1 MGHGGHGGHG
11 AQVARRDFRI
21 GMPTTPWNNRRRVID
36 PPSKPITT
44 PPAPLEYD
52 RTPNHVTRGQ
62 FRVLL
67 FMVFI
72 NTVAI
77 VGYVCVPGGS
87 QWARQT
93 WADYQNKRA
102 AKAKEQRV
110 RDAANKRIADFQKAL
125 PLLAAMKLP
134 ADTPVYTEDGV
145 EAASL
150 LASDPAYETVPF
162 DRRGMQV
169 SVWQAAVGRGELPQ
183 AKPLFA
189 FIGDDP
195 AVRHPISIF
204 LHARKNPAG
213 EDRLALCEM
222 EASQLVREQ
231 TSDTATIQSTRLLMV
246 RLIAPGS
253 ATEPPKVLTTVLT
266 EFDQRPGEQ
275 AKVKIKDNAGSNPN
289 AASTPQTFRMLAG
302 VPDASDATRFTIP
315 YVINGAAGAFA
326 VRIAEGDRVIVEP
339 GEGRIAE
346 RSGGRTR
353 VEQKWDLSAPQAVRV
368 TESRP

>member
-1 MGHGGHGGHG
+1 
-11 AQVARRDFRI
+11 
-21 GMPTTPWNNRRRVID
+21 
-36 PPSKPITT
+36 
-44 PPAPLEYD
+44 
-52 RTPNHVTRGQ
+52 
-62 FRVLL
+62 
-67 FMVFI
+67 
-72 NTVAI
+72 
-77 VGYVCVPGGS
+77 
-87 QWARQT
+87 
-93 WADYQNKRA
+93 
-102 AKAKEQRV
+102 
-110 RDAANKRIADFQKAL
+110 
-125 PLLAAMKLP
+125 
-134 ADTPVYTEDGV
+134 
-145 EAASL
+145 
-150 LASDPAYETVPF
+150 
-162 DRRGMQV
+162 
-169 SVWQAAVGRGELPQ
+169 
-183 AKPLFA
+183 
-189 FIGDDP
+189 
-195 AVRHPISIF
+195 
-204 LHARKNPAG
+204 
-213 EDRLALCEM
+213 
-222 EASQLVREQ
+222 
-231 TSDTATIQSTRLLMV
+231 MV

>member
-1 MGHGGHGGHG
+1 MGHG

-21 GMPTTPWNNRRRVID
+21 GMPTMPWNNRRRVID

-169 SVWQAAVGRGELPQ
+169 SVWQAAVGRGEGRRPSHSSRSS
-183 AKPLFA
+183 AMIRRCGIRSRSF
-189 FIGDDP
+189 
-195 AVRHPISIF
+195 
-204 LHARKNPAG
+204 
-213 EDRLALCEM
+213 
-222 EASQLVREQ
+222 
-231 TSDTATIQSTRLLMV
+231 STRA
-246 RLIAPGS
+246 RI
-253 ATEPPKVLTTVLT
+253 
-266 EFDQRPGEQ
+266 RR
-275 AKVKIKDNAGSNPN
+275 AKIGWHCAKWRRRNWC
-289 AASTPQTFRMLAG
+289 ASRH
-302 VPDASDATRFTIP
+302 
-315 YVINGAAGAFA
+315 
-326 VRIAEGDRVIVEP
+326 
-339 GEGRIAE
+339 
-346 RSGGRTR
+346 RTR
-353 VEQKWDLSAPQAVRV
+353 RRYSQRAC
-368 TESRP
+368 